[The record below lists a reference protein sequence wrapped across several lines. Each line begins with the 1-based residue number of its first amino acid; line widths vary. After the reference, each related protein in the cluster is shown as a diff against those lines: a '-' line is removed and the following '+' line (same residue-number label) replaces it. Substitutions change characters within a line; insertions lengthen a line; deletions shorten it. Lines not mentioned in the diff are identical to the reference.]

1 VPAGQDWV
9 AFLGARGSI
18 LIGDNQRSSSA
29 TVVAPGFPAFADTI
43 SESRTTLVPVVE
55 AEAGVEWGT
64 DLGERLARGEVP
76 PQFCVRLALV
86 GQYWGG
92 MGPLSAGSTQ
102 GFRTNDLF
110 LAGVSVQ
117 IGLRH

>member
-1 VPAGQDWV
+1 
-9 AFLGARGSI
+9 
-18 LIGDNQRSSSA
+18 
-29 TVVAPGFPAFADTI
+29 
-43 SESRTTLVPVVE
+43 
-55 AEAGVEWGT
+55 
-64 DLGERLARGEVP
+64 VP